1 MSVCNAIPYLNALG
15 NTFCSFIQ
23 KNTMFIHVN
32 KPLGIE
38 NGKSKNCAKKF
49 KVLSIEHLS
58 ERNCISIAFGKCSI
72 CSLYKFES

>member
-49 KVLSIEHLS
+49 KVLSIEQ
-58 ERNCISIAFGKCSI
+58 
-72 CSLYKFES
+72 FE